1 VTQRLL
7 RGLHRVEDGLL
18 AGLLG
23 VLLLLAVLQ
32 IALRVFFNTGLEWA
46 EPVSRMGVL
55 WLALFGALG
64 AARSHRHIAI
74 DALPRLLPPVA
85 RRAAWALV
93 QVATATVCGLLA
105 WYGWGMFEMEREM
118 PSTFVPG
125 VASSWPMLAF
135 PLGFGLLAL
144 RFAIGAFAPPP
155 DHPEGL
161 APEEHPPVERAP
173 EAQTP

>member
-1 VTQRLL
+1 MIERLL
-7 RGLHRVEDGLL
+7 RGLHRAEDWLL
-18 AGLLG
+18 AALLG
-23 VLLLLAVLQ
+23 VLLLLSVLQ
-32 IALRVFFNTGLEWA
+32 IALRIFFDTGLEWA

-85 RRAAWALV
+85 RRAAWVLV
-93 QVATATVCGLLA
+93 QLATATVCGLLA
-105 WYGWGMFEMEREM
+105 RYGWGMFEMEREV
-118 PSTFVPG
+118 PATFVPG
-125 VASSWPMLAF
+125 VASWWPMLVF

-144 RFAIGAFAPPP
+144 RFVVSAFAAPP

-161 APEEHPPVERAP
+161 MPEEHAP
-173 EAQTP
+173 